1 MGKVNLENIGQI
13 RLNSYRPICMNLFG
27 LEAIEKYKLP
37 PFIDAS
43 CRREPDFENPN
54 PSITAL
60 CRQDKFAPHLNV
72 NDIIVYITTQGR
84 YKNEYTKEHHHRLIG
99 ILQVIEKKNSHR
111 DAANW
116 YKARNIQI
124 PSNCMIPENPPKIY
138 DKTASLYCRKKD
150 MKAYFSKPSSIREKI
165 GERTVKKWN
174 ADYQLKAKKW
184 GDFVI
189 TKPIFLELNNP
200 PIVLRNDFQ
209 RIFGRF
215 PQTRMPNKI
224 SFEELQGLGNIA
236 QIEIEINE
244 RKKKTEVNNA

>member
-1 MGKVNLENIGQI
+1 MKKISLENIGQI
-13 RLNSYRPICMNLFG
+13 RLSSYKPICMNLFG
-27 LEAIEKYKLP
+27 LKAIEKYELP
-37 PFIDAS
+37 LFIDAS

-72 NDIIVYITTQGR
+72 NDIIVYITTQDK
-84 YKNEYTKEHHHRLIG
+84 YKNEYTKEKHHRLVG
-99 ILQVIEKKNSHR
+99 ILQVIEKKYSHR

-116 YKARNIQI
+116 YKERSIQV
-124 PSNCMIPENPPKIY
+124 PSNCMIPENSPEVY
-138 DKTASLYCRKKD
+138 DKTASLYDRKKEMQD
-150 MKAYFSKPSSIREKI
+150 YFSKPSSVREKI
-165 GERTVKKWN
+165 GERTVKNWN
-174 ADYQLKAKKW
+174 ADYQRKADTW

-200 PIVLRNDFQ
+200 PIILRNDFQ

-224 SFEELQGLGNIA
+224 SFEELQGLGCIA
-236 QIEIEINE
+236 QIKIE
-244 RKKKTEVNNA
+244 K